1 MEGLFPKEV
10 RSDEIKNE
18 EKKWENEILGKDSK
32 FEANRY
38 IWFSAIWNYKVILF
52 IMVKL
57 I

>member
-38 IWFSAIWNYKVILF
+38 I
-52 IMVKL
+52 
-57 I
+57 